1 MVHLVATR
9 VHRELGKVSFIQ
21 YLLSE
26 LRVLGNN
33 QSISKP

>member
-9 VHRELGKVSFIQ
+9 VHGEFGKVSFIQ
-21 YLLSE
+21 YPLSE
-26 LRVLGNN
+26 FRVLGDN